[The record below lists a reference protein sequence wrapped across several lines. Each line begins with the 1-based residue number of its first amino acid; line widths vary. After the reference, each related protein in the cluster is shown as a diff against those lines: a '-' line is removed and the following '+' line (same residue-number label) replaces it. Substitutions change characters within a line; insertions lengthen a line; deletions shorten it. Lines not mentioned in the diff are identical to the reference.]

1 MGTPDY
7 YNQDTVHLDGLVLGS
22 SGEPRLRGS
31 GYRVV
36 GGRPL
41 ADCSGHQLLRGRR
54 CYGDIHVWV
63 TRVI

>member
-7 YNQDTVHLDGLVLGS
+7 YNQDTGHLDGLVLGS

-36 GGRPL
+36 GAGRWQTVP
-41 ADCSGHQLLRGRR
+41 DIS
-54 CYGDIHVWV
+54 CYGDVAATEISMCG
-63 TRVI
+63 